1 MMAFEW
7 WKRSITTAAADLGVV
22 GMVAMSAYAADNL
35 YRQQP
40 QPTAGRPPIP
50 RSKGQSAR

>member
-1 MMAFEW
+1 MAFEW
-7 WKRSITTAAADLGVV
+7 WKRSITTVAADLGVV